1 MAFRWQCM
9 CANFVCAPYT
19 FLLPMES
26 PYSSEF
32 IWHFYVHCSL
42 ALVGSEA
49 QQSLC
54 EICPTSLATFLGF
67 LRFFMDLLVQD
78 SIWIYLFFMAIWTYL
93 LSLFWEGGSLHYSL
107 HCDSTTL
114 LNQAPSPKGSAG
126 AVCWLGV
133 FSVRGSDNEQ
143 LQQHQG
149 RIIFLLGQLGYCQY
163 LLEIFVLG
171 IQFTLWV

>member
-1 MAFRWQCM
+1 MDNWPRHLITARMVYMHHCLMALRWQRM
-9 CANFVCAPYT
+9 CAIFYVHYT
-19 FLLPMES
+19 TYLPPMGS
-26 PYSSEF
+26 PYSSEL
-32 IWHFYVHCSL
+32 IWYFYVHCNL
-42 ALVGSEA
+42 ALLGSEA
-49 QQSLC
+49 QESLC

-126 AVCWLGV
+126 VVCWLGC
-133 FSVRGSDNEQ
+133 S
-143 LQQHQG
+143 
-149 RIIFLLGQLGYCQY
+149 
-163 LLEIFVLG
+163 LLEVVTTSNYSNIREGSSSF
-171 IQFTLWV
+171 